1 MIAAFGHTLTHC
13 ERVEATCTTE
23 GNAEH
28 WHCSACGKY
37 FADAEGT
44 SEIPDIVI
52 PMLDHA
58 YGREWKFDDTNHWHE
73 CACGAKADEAAHHFK
88 WVLDR
93 EATETEAGSKHEE
106 CEDCGY
112 QKDAVE

>member
-1 MIAAFGHTLTHC
+1 M
-13 ERVEATCTTE
+13 EATCTTE

-73 CACGAKADEAAHHFK
+73 CACGAKAGEAAHNFT
-88 WVLDR
+88 WVTDRKPRRRKRAPSTKNVKTADIGKRRLKFRQR
-93 EATETEAGSKHEE
+93 EAA
-106 CEDCGY
+106 
-112 QKDAVE
+112 QPNR